1 MLESIID
8 SLSDFLVTLVRHE
21 IGTTEFYLSLG
32 CTLVV
37 LVAVARLLAGLFGR
51 SKGLLVAALAV
62 LLPLLF
68 GAVGYV
74 TVELYLLPQLEAAWA
89 ATYVPWAAFAVAGLL
104 VAGLLSAKLW
114 GVGKGMAVLMLILSC
129 LAGGGAYYGAQGL
142 LGVFDRGSDQMEQRE
157 ERLSL

>member
-1 MLESIID
+1 MGG
-8 SLSDFLVTLVRHE
+8 FLASELASH
-21 IGTTEFYLSLG
+21 GT
-32 CTLVV
+32 
-37 LVAVARLLAGLFGR
+37 VAEGDQLH
-51 SKGLLVAALAV
+51 
-62 LLPLLF
+62 PLLTEVREIVSSTPYQIAL
-68 GAVGYV
+68 GD
-74 TVELYLLPQLEAAWA
+74 LLQASHVVVAEQLEAAWA